1 MQPDIKTRILD
12 AKIACDKVMEFT
24 KGLSYESFNQSALI
38 TSAVER
44 QLEIIGESLN
54 RASALDHSLAN
65 KVPDIPKIIGLRNRL
80 IHGYDVVDD
89 HLIWDI
95 ISTKIKPLRDKLEM
109 LLNS

>member
-44 QLEIIGESLN
+44 QLEII
-54 RASALDHSLAN
+54 
-65 KVPDIPKIIGLRNRL
+65 VIF
-80 IHGYDVVDD
+80 
-89 HLIWDI
+89 
-95 ISTKIKPLRDKLEM
+95 T
-109 LLNS
+109 